1 MAVHKPG
8 TEVPNG
14 LTTSELRQLPS
25 VDRVWRALEARDAV
39 ATYPRAMVIREIR
52 DVLDAARDGRAGLA
66 PVPADPAT
74 DPAMDSPSSRDALL
88 ETVAARVEE
97 RLRAKGKGGPRRVIN
112 ATGVALHTN
121 LGRAVLSTPAR
132 EAVAAVAAGYSD
144 LELDLTTGER
154 GSRLDHVEG
163 LIREV
168 TGAEAALVVN
178 NNAAAVLLAL
188 DTLAEGREVI
198 VSRGQLVEI
207 GGAFRVP
214 AVMAKSGARLVE
226 VGTTNK
232 TYRRDYEEA
241 ITPETALLLRVHTS
255 NYRVVGFVAEVSLEE
270 LVELGR
276 RRGVPVMED
285 LGSGALIDFAAHGLP
300 PEPTVQRSVKSGADV
315 ITFSGDKLLG
325 GPQAGIAVGRR
336 EAIARMR
343 ANQLMRALRIGKL
356 TLAALVAT
364 LRSYLEPGR
373 AEREVPALTALMAD
387 PRALAAKA
395 RRLAS
400 RLRSRAGGLGRFTA
414 EAGSSPAGGG
424 SLPGVELPT
433 WLVALRPAEGGLT
446 PSEIEAGLRRADL
459 PVLVRVSQGRVL
471 VDVRTLASDELLPIV
486 EAFAGLAAPPA
497 HGAGE
502 GR

>member
-1 MAVHKPG
+1 MTKNA
-8 TEVPNG
+8 
-14 LTTSELRQLPS
+14 LRQLPS
-25 VDRVWRALEARDAV
+25 VDRVWRALEARGAVDA
-39 ATYPRAMVIREIR
+39 YPRALVIREIR
-52 DVLDAARDGRAGLA
+52 DAIDAARAGEA
-66 PVPADPAT
+66 PAT
-74 DPAMDSPSSRDALL
+74 TAAGSREAVLSAIAA
-88 ETVAARVEE
+88 TVED
-97 RLRAKGKGGPRRVIN
+97 RLRARGKGGPRRVIN
-112 ATGVALHTN
+112 GTGVALHTN
-121 LGRAVLSTPAR
+121 LGRAVLSEAAR
-132 EAVAAVAAGYSD
+132 QAVASVAGGYSD

-232 TYRRDYEEA
+232 TYLRDYEEA

-255 NYRVVGFVAEVSLEE
+255 NYRVIGFVAEVALDE

-276 RRGVPVMED
+276 RRGLPVMED
-285 LGSGALIDFAAHGLP
+285 LGSGALVEFAAHGLP
-300 PEPTVQRSVKSGADV
+300 SEPTVQRSVRAGADV
-315 ITFSGDKLLG
+315 VTFSGDKLLG

-336 EAIARMR
+336 EVIARMR
-343 ANQLMRALRIGKL
+343 SNQLMRALRIDKL

-364 LRSYLEPGR
+364 LRAYLEPGR
-373 AEREVPALTALMAD
+373 AEREVPALAALLAE
-387 PRALAAKA
+387 PTALAAKA

-400 RLRSRAGGLGRFTA
+400 RLRLRAGGLGRFTA
-414 EAGSSPAGGG
+414 EPDASPAGGG

-433 WLVALRPAEGGLT
+433 WVIALEPAAPAAHGMT
-446 PSEIEAGLRRADL
+446 PNEIEAGLRRADP

-471 VDVRTLASDELLPIV
+471 VDVRTLAREEVSMVV
-486 EAFAGLAAPPA
+486 EAFAGLAPAP
-497 HGAGE
+497 GAGE
-502 GR
+502 TQ